1 MKGLKVWP
9 GVLLLARMQGPLR
22 LSFSSILLI
31 NVSLVSREALGTQ
44 YTSNKYFWNKWVTE
58 CVSRWEVK
66 SKTFTIVTTPTCY
79 MTLGVY
85 LIIFIQLSF
94 PKYLLSAY
102 DVPGTLAGSRTP
114 RWIDHRPFP
123 LGAHDE
129 RVTVKCAFFVGQ
141 DGK

>member
-102 DVPGTLAGSRTP
+102 DVPGTLAGSKDTKMNRSQTIPSRSSRWEGHCQVCILCRT
-114 RWIDHRPFP
+114 RR
-123 LGAHDE
+123 
-129 RVTVKCAFFVGQ
+129 
-141 DGK
+141 

>member
-102 DVPGTLAGSRTP
+102 GVPGTLAGSKDTTMNRSQTIPSRGSRWEGHRQVCILCRT
-114 RWIDHRPFP
+114 RR
-123 LGAHDE
+123 
-129 RVTVKCAFFVGQ
+129 
-141 DGK
+141 

>member
-1 MKGLKVWP
+1 M
-9 GVLLLARMQGPLR
+9 R
-22 LSFSSILLI
+22 S
-31 NVSLVSREALGTQ
+31 
-44 YTSNKYFWNKWVTE
+44 
-58 CVSRWEVK
+58 K
-66 SKTFTIVTTPTCY
+66 SKTFTTVTTPTCY

-102 DVPGTLAGSRTP
+102 DVPGTLAGSKDTKMNRSQT
-114 RWIDHRPFP
+114 IS

-141 DGK
+141 TVSRTHVE